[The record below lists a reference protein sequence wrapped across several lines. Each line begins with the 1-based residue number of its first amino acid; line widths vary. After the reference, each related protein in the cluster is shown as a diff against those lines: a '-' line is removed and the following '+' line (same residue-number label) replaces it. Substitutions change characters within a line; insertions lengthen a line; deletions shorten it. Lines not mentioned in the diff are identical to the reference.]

1 MIPAVI
7 CVISIVALAQFLA
20 LYCRSILATAG
31 KVKLSERVQE
41 VAGVTGRGISAGDF
55 HRFLQLIYLC
65 PENEAERTE
74 LRAMGIYYSLLNVL
88 GKISNLVVPSVAAW
102 AERERRSC
110 SHFAAVVL
118 DRRISHNQGLFAEQA
133 SGLP

>member
-1 MIPAVI
+1 MIPALI
-7 CVISIVALAQFLA
+7 CVVSVVALVQFLA
-20 LYCRSILATAG
+20 IYCRSILASAG
-31 KVKLSERVQE
+31 KVRLSERVQE
-41 VAGVTGRGISAGDF
+41 VGGVAGRGVSAGDY
-55 HRFLQLIYLC
+55 HRFIQLIYLC

-74 LRAMGIYYSLLNVL
+74 LRAMGIYYGLLDIL
-88 GKISNLVVPSVAAW
+88 AKISNLVVPRMAAW
-102 AERERRSC
+102 ADRERRNC